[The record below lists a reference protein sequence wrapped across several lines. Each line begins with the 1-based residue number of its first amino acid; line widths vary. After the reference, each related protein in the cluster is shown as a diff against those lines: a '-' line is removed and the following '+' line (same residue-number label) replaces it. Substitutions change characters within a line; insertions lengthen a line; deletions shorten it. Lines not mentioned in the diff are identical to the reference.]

1 MAGYLREQVAAYL
14 HTRPGP
20 RVRLVIQERLLGN
33 GHAVYAARASLQGP
47 VLILFGDTIFRGDLR
62 PALASPRA
70 AVGVTKVKDGRT
82 YGIVE
87 MDPQGRV
94 RRLWEKPDVPPT
106 NLAVAGVF
114 YFPQA
119 QPLRMALE
127 DLVTGGGQRHG
138 EFWFVD
144 AVQLMIDRGEPVTT
158 FPVERFYDCGTVER
172 LLAANRDLLAEGEE
186 TRPKDAAGWP
196 GSRITAPCAIDPG
209 AVVVDCDIGPFVTV
223 APSARLVRARIR
235 DAVVH
240 PGGVVE
246 NATIEGAIVDGPPPD
261 G

>member
-1 MAGYLREQVAAYL
+1 VAGYLREQVAAYL
-14 HTRPGP
+14 NARSGP

-62 PALASPRA
+62 RALGTPIA
-70 AVGVTKVKDGRT
+70 AVGVTEVRDGRT

-87 MDPQGRV
+87 TDPQGRI
-94 RRLWEKPDVPPT
+94 RRLWEKPDRPPT

-119 QPLRMALE
+119 QPLRTALE
-127 DLVTGGGQRHG
+127 DLVRSGGQRHG

-172 LLAANRDLLAEGEE
+172 LLAANRDLLAEGKEIQS
-186 TRPKDAAGWP
+186 KDAGGWS
-196 GSRITAPCAIDPG
+196 GSRIIAPCAIDPG
-209 AVVVDCDIGPFVTV
+209 AVLVDSDIGPFVTV
-223 APSARLVRARIR
+223 APSVRLIRARIR

-240 PGGVVE
+240 PGAVVE
-246 NATIEGAIVDGPPPD
+246 NATIEGAIVDGPPPQ